1 MQMAT
6 EMRHEQGVENRPM
19 IKGER
24 ALDAHEAAAVIGY
37 SRGWVLKAAKTG
49 SVPSYRPSPKKVWF
63 LRSEL
68 EAWLTARKVQ

>member
-6 EMRHEQGVENRPM
+6 ESTQQGTDNRPM
-19 IKGER
+19 IRGER
-24 ALDAHEAAAVIGY
+24 ALDAYEAATVIGF
-37 SRGWVLKAAKTG
+37 SRGWVLKTAKTG
-49 SVPSYRPSPKKVWF
+49 GLPCYRPSPKKVWF